1 MGLKDKAFTWSE
13 ATNRAVYGVNS
24 FHAKGY
30 PVKAGD
36 LDALNSAIER
46 WSQFLRHAF
55 LGSSIGYITP
65 ENLQQLSL
73 EDTELYHDVKIQLS
87 QCMVGVQDDIMAN
100 RLEMIC
106 NDIRKNSYRFLT
118 NTLPMLSDNSRQIVE
133 SKHHTGFLKNQAN
146 RNLGVTGGRIDDS
159 AEKDTD
165 LAGPRKQIM
174 ALINRQHR
182 DVIHNL
188 AKLNHKISENL
199 YSDEFEL

>member
-30 PVKAGD
+30 PVKSGD

-55 LGSSIGYITP
+55 LGSSIGFITP

-73 EDTELYHDVKIQLS
+73 EDTELYLDVKIQLS

-118 NTLPMLSDNSRQIVE
+118 NTLPMLSENSRQIVE
-133 SKHHTGFLKNQAN
+133 SKHHTGFLKDQAN
-146 RNLGVTGGRIDDS
+146 RNLGTGGRLDDS
-159 AEKDTD
+159 AEKDSD
-165 LAGPRKQIM
+165 LAGTRKQIM